1 MLAVHEAQPTSM
13 SVGLRAML
21 AVWSLRLGTIVPKL
35 LAFAQISCGQ
45 FTELAR
51 DRWAPWRD
59 ESPEASLLHK
69 RALSGA

>member
-1 MLAVHEAQPTSM
+1 
-13 SVGLRAML
+13 
-21 AVWSLRLGTIVPKL
+21 VWSLRLGTIVPKL